1 VSEFFDHLIA
11 EALLKEKLANSI
23 KRNEAFS
30 KESEKIYNKIIDQA
44 VIRVFDNTIENDLLC
59 IVFKSLSRTERLII
73 LFNVLMDYDIDETA
87 SVIGTN
93 RDSVYNLKCR
103 ALKKF
108 KEAIE
113 GLDQ

>member
-1 VSEFFDHLIA
+1 MSEFFDRLIA
-11 EALLKEKLANSI
+11 RALLKEEFTGVIRKSGDVD
-23 KRNEAFS
+23 
-30 KESEKIYNKIIDQA
+30 KEFNRIYNKIIDQA
-44 VIRVFDNTIENDLLC
+44 VIRMFENIVENDLLC

-73 LFNVLMDYDIDETA
+73 LFNVLMDYEVEETA
-87 SVIGTN
+87 GIIGTN

-113 GLDQ
+113 ELD